1 MLAALLPFLVVLVIA
16 IIVSFIPMD
25 GTIRKVIY
33 LIIGVIV
40 LVMVLQF
47 AKLI

>member
-1 MLAALLPFLVVLVIA
+1 MLSALLPFLVLLVVA
-16 IIVSFIPMD
+16 IIISYIPMD

-33 LIIGVIV
+33 LIVGIIA
-40 LVMVLQF
+40 LLMVLQF